1 MMWLELVAE
10 RRNKARKGTDRVT
23 PYPTPD
29 PLMRKLELIRAA
41 LGMSKEYFAKD
52 HLGCSLEEYAR
63 WLRQGAPEATSE
75 QYQKLAEKAKAL
87 EHKVAWNVVRG
98 YLEKTRTHL
107 PTPADF
113 AWGDFRYSFEDYV
126 QFHEDPSRPHCIL
139 FTYKVHKGLGGDC
152 PPLVAETVREAH
164 WPLYIYDVQRD
175 TLEQAGEAREP
186 QREFDPASF
195 VGERIGLKWS
205 EDGTILVS
213 WGFWDER
220 AVPVHSLDEVR
231 QVARQRFSEFNWREV
246 AEYLVAGASEEEIE
260 ALARELSEVVTQY
273 AERELENEWPQTIED
288 ETPE

>member
-1 MMWLELVAE
+1 
-10 RRNKARKGTDRVT
+10 
-23 PYPTPD
+23 
-29 PLMRKLELIRAA
+29 MRKLELIRAV
-41 LGMSKEYFAKD
+41 LNVGKRYFAKER
-52 HLGCSLEEYAR
+52 LGCSLEEYAR

-126 QFHEDPSRPHCIL
+126 QFLEDPSRPHCIL
-139 FTYKVHKGLGGDC
+139 FTYKVRKRLGGDC
-152 PPLVAETVREAH
+152 PPSVAETVFEAH
-164 WPLYIYDVQRD
+164 WPLYIYDAQQC

-186 QREFDPASF
+186 QREFDPESF
-195 VGERIGLKWS
+195 VAEHIGLERR

-220 AVPVHSLDEVR
+220 AVPVHSRDEAR
-231 QVARQRFSEFNWREV
+231 QVARQRFSEFNWREA
-246 AEYLVAGASEEEIE
+246 AEHLVAGASEEEYE
-260 ALARELSEVVTQY
+260 ALARELSEAVTQC
-273 AERELENEWPQTIED
+273 AERELENSWPQTIGD